1 MKTDSKI
8 QTINSSLSV
17 EHTHL
22 EETRRAAGDPA
33 YIYERVSPCFK

>member
-22 EETRRAAGDPA
+22 EESLWAAGDPT
-33 YIYERVSPCFK
+33 YIYEKASPCFK